1 MECVFGEPCWSG
13 VSARVTNV
21 ALANDWS
28 TALFSLR
35 RSSALLCVLYS
46 LLLLLFFSLHPFHTF
61 SIQCIVQNAS
71 ANDRASLF
79 TRLSNPPAVRNPLKV
94 KWGTALWPT
103 DRVQLWPRPISSCYA
118 IFYIQTIYNKAWMEW
133 KNPFFYLISDM
144 FEWLR
149 PKPKCVYV
157 CVCLNIAPEK
167 VPDRLLYMFPFM
179 SPPLSF
185 HLFVRAPNIKNF
197 FFSYLKLFCILS
209 FETDGGMEIH
219 WLGYNAITVT
229 MMSYELRRNI

>member
-157 CVCLNIAPEK
+157 CVFKYRAGKSSGSTAIYVSVH
-167 VPDRLLYMFPFM
+167 VPPTI
-179 SPPLSF
+179 LSS
-185 HLFVRAPNIKNF
+185 LCACSEYQEF
-197 FFSYLKLFCILS
+197 FFFHI
-209 FETDGGMEIH
+209 
-219 WLGYNAITVT
+219 
-229 MMSYELRRNI
+229 